1 MSASPPPPPAS
12 AASVAPPTVAATL
25 PDAIAILSEI
35 WNTNAAIPDNEYILE
50 RIHAYVKTQLPQAI
64 KNYQTAHSE
73 RETRKKSLELLA
85 DEITET
91 FLNKTKYFYCPASE
105 LYFTY
110 NNQVRY
116 SVIHEDEIHHRI
128 LCFTSAAPS
137 TFGASADSVTISA
150 PVSEASS
157 ASAAP
162 STFGASASSAG
173 CPNERM
179 NENTNESTTGAIA
192 SAIGRASTNT
202 NTNIASV
209 SVSASIST
217 STIKY
222 KIKNKIIK
230 SIQSRDIL
238 SSIPESRTIQHVI
251 GQIYPALFRTRDHAK
266 YFLTILGDV
275 LLKKSAPLIYF
286 IPPLAKEF
294 IKDLGGECYGLFGSG
309 SNAFATAFKFKYYEH
324 QYKDCRIVDIH
335 APASSSSVSLSASSV
350 SVSVSVA
357 HHRPA
362 HLRLSHMPELK
373 SSTIDLFCVAAHY
386 SHRFGSAD
394 GFLEHHCK
402 TPEVASHAWFF
413 RGRTEQQIISEF
425 VDHSTE
431 PASYEN
437 GITMPNM
444 LYLWKLY
451 LADFRLPSMIFAAS
465 LRSKLAEYAAS
476 VSASVSGEIFPNRT
490 SRYLPVVSQF
500 RRFWGEQCFIN
511 DAEIELEIDELS
523 TLFNEYAGAAAA
535 AAAASGSA
543 SDATLLGILR
553 HFYPDVIIE
562 DDKYILNVG
571 CLLWDKKAE
580 INEYLERFKTQCI
593 THNLSFPQPLYNAY
607 EYYCGKCYLAAKR
620 RIASKRYFEKYFVEE
635 YAEYLDENGM
645 ITIKWWV
652 ASPVSSPV
660 SSPDYNGC
668 AGSAPASPAL

>member
-1 MSASPPPPPAS
+1 MSTPPPP
-12 AASVAPPTVAATL
+12 VVATL
-25 PDAIAILSEI
+25 PDTIAILSEI
-35 WNTNAAIPDNEYILE
+35 WNTNAAIPDNEHILE
-50 RIHAYVKTQLPQAI
+50 RIHTYIKTQLPQSI
-64 KNYQTAHSE
+64 KNYQTAHAE
-73 RETRKKSLELLA
+73 RETRKKSLDLLA

-91 FLNKTKYFYCPASE
+91 FLNKTKYFYCHHSE

-110 NNQVRY
+110 NNQIRY

-128 LCFTSAAPS
+128 LCFTSFTS
-137 TFGASADSVTISA
+137 ETSGANGTCVSSVTISA
-150 PVSEASS
+150 PVSEVSGAEGTS
-157 ASAAP
+157 ASLTVA
-162 STFGASASSAG
+162 SYGGAS
-173 CPNERM
+173 
-179 NENTNESTTGAIA
+179 
-192 SAIGRASTNT
+192 IGGS
-202 NTNIASV
+202 
-209 SVSASIST
+209 
-217 STIKY
+217 IKY
-222 KIKNKIIK
+222 KIKNRIIK
-230 SIQSRDIL
+230 SIQGRDIL
-238 SSIPESRTIQHVI
+238 SSIPESCTIQNVI
-251 GQIYPALFRTRDHAK
+251 GHLYPVLFRSRDHAK

-335 APASSSSVSLSASSV
+335 APASAASS
-350 SVSVSVA
+350 A
-357 HHRPA
+357 LDYGHHAPRPA
-362 HLRLSHMPELK
+362 HLRLSHTPELK
-373 SSTIDLFCVAAHY
+373 SSIIDLFCVAAHY

-402 TPEVASHAWFF
+402 TPEVATQAWFF

-425 VDHSTE
+425 VDYSTE
-431 PASYEN
+431 PASSEH

-451 LADFRLPSMIFAAS
+451 LSEFRLPSMIFAAT
-465 LRSKLAEYAAS
+465 LRSKLTDYAAS
-476 VSASVSGEIFPNRT
+476 ASAVSTTPDIFPNRT

-511 DAEIELEIDELS
+511 DTEIELEIDELS
-523 TLFNEYAGAAAA
+523 TLFNEYAGTTTATTAA
-535 AAAASGSA
+535 SA

-571 CLLWDKKAE
+571 CLLWDKKTE
-580 INEYLERFKTQCI
+580 INDYLDQFKNQCV

-620 RIASKRYFEKYFVEE
+620 RIISKRYFEKYFVEE

-652 ASPVSSPV
+652 ASPTGSSSSSP
-660 SSPDYNGC
+660 SYGS
-668 AGSAPASPAL
+668 AASAPASPAP

>member
-1 MSASPPPPPAS
+1 MSVPPPS
-12 AASVAPPTVAATL
+12 SAPPSL
-25 PDAIAILSEI
+25 PDTIAILSEI
-35 WNTNAAIPDNEYILE
+35 WNTNAAIPDNEYVLE
-50 RIHAYVKTQLPQAI
+50 RIHAYVKTQLPQSI
-64 KNYQTAHSE
+64 KNYQTAHAE

-128 LCFTSAAPS
+128 LSFTSFTSSAPS

-150 PVSEASS
+150 PVSEAYS

-162 STFGASASSAG
+162 STFSASASSAG
-173 CPNERM
+173 CPNESTSISKSGASI
-179 NENTNESTTGAIA
+179 NTNESTIGAIA
-192 SAIGRASTNT
+192 SAVGCVNT
-202 NTNIASV
+202 SIA

-217 STIKY
+217 SGANIASAAKY

-238 SSIPESRTIQHVI
+238 SSIPESRTIQNVI
-251 GQIYPALFRTRDHAK
+251 GLLYPALFRTRDHAK

-286 IPPLAKEF
+286 IPPASKDF

-309 SNAFATAFKFKYYEH
+309 SNTFATAFKFKYYEH

-335 APASSSSVSLSASSV
+335 APAASSSSVSGSAS
-350 SVSVSVA
+350 VA
-357 HHRPA
+357 PHRPT

-386 SHRFGSAD
+386 SHRFGCAD

-402 TPEVASHAWFF
+402 TPEVATHAWFF
-413 RGRTEQQIISEF
+413 RGRTEQQIINEF

-431 PASYEN
+431 PASSEN

-465 LRSKLAEYAAS
+465 LRSKLADYASSVSSSVSSAASAS
-476 VSASVSGEIFPNRT
+476 VSASNDVFPNRT
-490 SRYLPVVSQF
+490 SRYLPIVSQF

-511 DAEIELEIDELS
+511 ETEIELEIDELS
-523 TLFNEYAGAAAA
+523 TLFNEYAGAGTATGA
-535 AAAASGSA
+535 A

-553 HFYPDVIIE
+553 HFYPDVVIE

-571 CLLWDKKAE
+571 CFLWDKKAE
-580 INEYLERFKTQCI
+580 INEYLDQFKNQCV
-593 THNLSFPQPLYNAY
+593 THNHSFPQPLYNAY
-607 EYYCGKCYLAAKR
+607 EYYCGKCYLVAKR
-620 RIASKRYFEKYFVEE
+620 HIISKRYFEKYFVDE

-645 ITIKWWV
+645 ITIKWWIET
-652 ASPVSSPV
+652 PDSSPTYDDGPSV
-660 SSPDYNGC
+660 SEL
-668 AGSAPASPAL
+668 APAP

>member
-1 MSASPPPPPAS
+1 MIPYTQLSA
-12 AASVAPPTVAATL
+12 VAPVATL
-25 PDAIAILSEI
+25 PDTIAILSEI
-35 WNTNAAIPDNEYILE
+35 WNTNAAIPDNEHILE
-50 RIHAYVKTQLPQAI
+50 RIHAYVKTQLPQSI
-64 KNYQTAHSE
+64 KNYQTAHAE

-91 FLNKTKYFYCPASE
+91 FLNKTKYFYCHHSE

-128 LCFTSAAPS
+128 LSFTSETS
-137 TFGASADSVTISA
+137 G
-150 PVSEASS
+150 S

-173 CPNERM
+173 YANQSKNESK
-179 NENTNESTTGAIA
+179 NESTNGAIA
-192 SAIGRASTNT
+192 SAVGRANM
-202 NTNIASV
+202 N
-209 SVSASIST
+209 ASIST
-217 STIKY
+217 SASSIKY
-222 KIKNKIIK
+222 KIKNRIIK
-230 SIQSRDIL
+230 SIQGRDIL
-238 SSIPESRTIQHVI
+238 SSIPESRTIQNVI
-251 GQIYPALFRTRDHAK
+251 GHLYPALFRSRDHAK

-335 APASSSSVSLSASSV
+335 APTSAVSSASAASASS
-350 SVSVSVA
+350 
-357 HHRPA
+357 HHRPT
-362 HLRLSHMPELK
+362 HLRLSHTPELK
-373 SSTIDLFCVAAHY
+373 SSIIDLFCVAAHY

-402 TPEVASHAWFF
+402 TPEVATQAWFF

-425 VDHSTE
+425 VDYSTE
-431 PASYEN
+431 PASYEH

-451 LADFRLPSMIFAAS
+451 LADFRLPSMIFAAT
-465 LRSKLAEYAAS
+465 LRSKLSDYA
-476 VSASVSGEIFPNRT
+476 SASTPASPDIFPYRT

-511 DAEIELEIDELS
+511 DTEIELEIDELS
-523 TLFNEYAGAAAA
+523 TLFNEYTGTMTTDATATTGAT
-535 AAAASGSA
+535 

-571 CLLWDKKAE
+571 CLLWDKKTE
-580 INEYLERFKTQCI
+580 INDYLDQFKNQCV

-620 RIASKRYFEKYFVEE
+620 RIISKRYFEKYFVEE

-652 ASPVSSPV
+652 ASPNSPMQL
-660 SSPDYNGC
+660 PDYDECDESGE
-668 AGSAPASPAL
+668 SAPAPAP

>member
-1 MSASPPPPPAS
+1 MSTPLPSASAS
-12 AASVAPPTVAATL
+12 ASTAPVATL
-25 PDAIAILSEI
+25 PDTIAILSEI
-35 WNTNAAIPDNEYILE
+35 WHTNASIPDNEHILE
-50 RIHAYVKTQLPQAI
+50 RIHAYVKTQLPQSI
-64 KNYQTAHSE
+64 KNYQTAHAE

-91 FLNKTKYFYCPASE
+91 FLNKTKYFYCHHSE

-128 LCFTSAAPS
+128 LCFTSFTS
-137 TFGASADSVTISA
+137 ETSGANGTCVSSVTISA
-150 PVSEASS
+150 PVSEASGAEGTS
-157 ASAAP
+157 ASL
-162 STFGASASSAG
+162 TVASYG
-173 CPNERM
+173 
-179 NENTNESTTGAIA
+179 GAI
-192 SAIGRASTNT
+192 SG
-202 NTNIASV
+202 
-209 SVSASIST
+209 ASISGA
-217 STIKY
+217 SIGGSIKY
-222 KIKNKIIK
+222 RIKTRIIK
-230 SIQSRDIL
+230 SIQGRDIL
-238 SSIPESRTIQHVI
+238 SSIPESCTIQNVI
-251 GQIYPALFRTRDHAK
+251 GHLYPALFRSRDHAK

-335 APASSSSVSLSASSV
+335 APTASALDYG
-350 SVSVSVA
+350 
-357 HHRPA
+357 HHAPRPA
-362 HLRLSHMPELK
+362 HLRLSHTPELK
-373 SSTIDLFCVAAHY
+373 SSIIDLFCVAAHY

-402 TPEVASHAWFF
+402 TPEVATQAWFF

-425 VDHSTE
+425 VDYSTE
-431 PASYEN
+431 PASSEH

-451 LADFRLPSMIFAAS
+451 LSEFRLPSMIFAAT
-465 LRSKLAEYAAS
+465 LRSKLADYAAS
-476 VSASVSGEIFPNRT
+476 AASTSTSTPSDIFPNRT

-511 DAEIELEIDELS
+511 DTEIELEIDELS
-523 TLFNEYAGAAAA
+523 TLFNEYSGGATATTAA
-535 AAAASGSA
+535 SA

-571 CLLWDKKAE
+571 CLLWDKKTE
-580 INEYLERFKTQCI
+580 INDYLDQFKNQCV

-620 RIASKRYFEKYFVEE
+620 RIISKRYFEKYFVEE

-652 ASPVSSPV
+652 ASPTGSSSSSP
-660 SSPDYNGC
+660 SYGS
-668 AGSAPASPAL
+668 AASAPASPAP

>member
-1 MSASPPPPPAS
+1 MSAPPPA
-12 AASVAPPTVAATL
+12 AASL
-25 PDAIAILSEI
+25 PDTIAILSAI
-35 WNTNAAIPDNEYILE
+35 WNTNAAIPDNEPILE
-50 RIHAYVKTQLPQAI
+50 RIHAYVKTQLPQSI
-64 KNYQTAHSE
+64 KNYQTAHAE

-91 FLNKTKYFYCPASE
+91 FLNKTKYFYCQHSE

-116 SVIHEDEIHHRI
+116 AVIHEDEIHHRI
-128 LCFTSAAPS
+128 LCFTSSAPS

-150 PVSEASS
+150 PVSEASGAEGTS
-157 ASAAP
+157 ASL
-162 STFGASASSAG
+162 TVASYGGVISG
-173 CPNERM
+173 
-179 NENTNESTTGAIA
+179 
-192 SAIGRASTNT
+192 
-202 NTNIASV
+202 
-209 SVSASIST
+209 ASISGALGGA
-217 STIKY
+217 IKY
-222 KIKNKIIK
+222 KIKNRIIK
-230 SIQSRDIL
+230 SIQNRDIL
-238 SSIPESRTIQHVI
+238 SSIPESCTIQNVI
-251 GQIYPALFRTRDHAK
+251 GHLYPALFRTRDHAK

-335 APASSSSVSLSASSV
+335 APASSMASS
-350 SVSVSVA
+350 SVSVA
-357 HHRPA
+357 HHRPTL
-362 HLRLSHMPELK
+362 LRLSHTPELK
-373 SSTIDLFCVAAHY
+373 SSIIDLFCVSAHY

-402 TPEVASHAWFF
+402 TPEVATQAWFF

-425 VDHSTE
+425 VDYSTE
-431 PASYEN
+431 PASSEH

-451 LADFRLPSMIFAAS
+451 LSEFRLPSMIFAAS
-465 LRSKLAEYAAS
+465 LRSKLADYA
-476 VSASVSGEIFPNRT
+476 SASTPSDIFPNRT
-490 SRYLPVVSQF
+490 SRYLPIVSQF

-511 DAEIELEIDELS
+511 DTEIELEIDELS
-523 TLFNEYAGAAAA
+523 TLFNEYTGTTTAAAA
-535 AAAASGSA
+535 AATGAA

-553 HFYPDVIIE
+553 HFYPDVMIE

-571 CLLWDKKAE
+571 CLLWDKNTE
-580 INEYLERFKTQCI
+580 INDYLEQFKHQCV

-620 RIASKRYFEKYFVEE
+620 RIISKRYFEKYFVEE

-652 ASPVSSPV
+652 ASPDSPMQ
-660 SSPDYNGC
+660 SMNYGESDECDEPE
-668 AGSAPASPAL
+668 S

>member
-1 MSASPPPPPAS
+1 MSTPPPSSASAS
-12 AASVAPPTVAATL
+12 TTPVATL
-25 PDAIAILSEI
+25 PDTIAILSEI
-35 WNTNAAIPDNEYILE
+35 WNTNAAIPDNEHILE
-50 RIHAYVKTQLPQAI
+50 RIHTYIKTQLPQSI
-64 KNYQTAHSE
+64 KNYQTAHAE
-73 RETRKKSLELLA
+73 RETRKKSLDLLA

-91 FLNKTKYFYCPASE
+91 FLNKTKYFYCHHSE

-110 NNQVRY
+110 NNQIRY

-128 LCFTSAAPS
+128 LCFTSFTS
-137 TFGASADSVTISA
+137 ETSGANGTCVSSVTISA
-150 PVSEASS
+150 PVSEVSGAEGTS
-157 ASAAP
+157 ASLTVA
-162 STFGASASSAG
+162 SYGGAS
-173 CPNERM
+173 
-179 NENTNESTTGAIA
+179 
-192 SAIGRASTNT
+192 IGGS
-202 NTNIASV
+202 
-209 SVSASIST
+209 
-217 STIKY
+217 IKY
-222 KIKNKIIK
+222 KIKNRIIK
-230 SIQSRDIL
+230 SIQGRDIL
-238 SSIPESRTIQHVI
+238 SSIPESCTIQNVI
-251 GQIYPALFRTRDHAK
+251 GHLYPVLFRSRDHAK

-335 APASSSSVSLSASSV
+335 APASAASS
-350 SVSVSVA
+350 A
-357 HHRPA
+357 LDYGHHAPRPA
-362 HLRLSHMPELK
+362 HLRLSHTPELK
-373 SSTIDLFCVAAHY
+373 SSIIDLFCVAAHY

-402 TPEVASHAWFF
+402 TPEVATQAWFF

-425 VDHSTE
+425 VDYSTE
-431 PASYEN
+431 PASSEH

-451 LADFRLPSMIFAAS
+451 LSEFRLPSMIFAAT
-465 LRSKLAEYAAS
+465 LRSKLTDYAAS
-476 VSASVSGEIFPNRT
+476 ASAVSTTPDIFPNRT

-511 DAEIELEIDELS
+511 DTEIELEIDELS
-523 TLFNEYAGAAAA
+523 TLFNEYAGTTTATTAA
-535 AAAASGSA
+535 SA

-571 CLLWDKKAE
+571 CLLWDKKTE
-580 INEYLERFKTQCI
+580 INDYLDQFKNQCV

-620 RIASKRYFEKYFVEE
+620 RIISKRYFEKYFVEE

-652 ASPVSSPV
+652 ASPTGSSSSSP
-660 SSPDYNGC
+660 SYGS
-668 AGSAPASPAL
+668 AASAPASPAP

>member
-1 MSASPPPPPAS
+1 MSVPPAS
-12 AASVAPPTVAATL
+12 IAPTPAVPTL
-25 PDAIAILSEI
+25 PDTIAILSEI
-35 WNTNAAIPDNEYILE
+35 WNTNAAIPDNEYVLE

-64 KNYQTAHSE
+64 KNYQAAHAE

-91 FLNKTKYFYCPASE
+91 FLNRTKYFYCQQSE

-128 LCFTSAAPS
+128 LSDITVSDVTSSSGTSA
-137 TFGASADSVTISA
+137 
-150 PVSEASS
+150 
-157 ASAAP
+157 
-162 STFGASASSAG
+162 
-173 CPNERM
+173 
-179 NENTNESTTGAIA
+179 
-192 SAIGRASTNT
+192 
-202 NTNIASV
+202 
-209 SVSASIST
+209 
-217 STIKY
+217 IKY
-222 KIKNKIIK
+222 RIKNKIIK

-251 GQIYPALFRTRDHAK
+251 GLLYPALFRTRDHAK

-286 IPPLAKEF
+286 IPPASKDF

-309 SNAFATAFKFKYYEH
+309 SNTFATAFKFKYYDH

-335 APASSSSVSLSASSV
+335 APAASSSVSVAESASS
-350 SVSVSVA
+350 A
-357 HHRPA
+357 AHHHRPA

-373 SSTIDLFCVAAHY
+373 SSIIDLFCVAAHY
-386 SHRFGSAD
+386 SHRFRSAD
-394 GFLEHHCK
+394 GFLDHHCK

-413 RGRTEQQIISEF
+413 RARTEQQIISEF

-431 PASYEN
+431 PASSEN
-437 GITMPNM
+437 GITMSNM

-465 LRSKLAEYAAS
+465 LRSKLADYAAAS
-476 VSASVSGEIFPNRT
+476 AASAASSASTPPDIFPNRT
-490 SRYLPVVSQF
+490 SRYLPVVTQF

-511 DAEIELEIDELS
+511 DTEIELEIDELS
-523 TLFNEYAGAAAA
+523 TLFNEYVGAGA
-535 AAAASGSA
+535 A

-553 HFYPDVIIE
+553 HFYPDIIIE
-562 DDKYILNVG
+562 DDKYILNMG

-593 THNLSFPQPLYNAY
+593 TQNLSFPQPLYNAY

-620 RIASKRYFEKYFVEE
+620 RIISKRYFEKYFVEE

-645 ITIKWWV
+645 ITLKWWV
-652 ASPVSSPV
+652 ASPDSPV
-660 SSPDYNGC
+660 SSPDYDGC
-668 AGSAPASPAL
+668 ATSAPAP

>member
-1 MSASPPPPPAS
+1 MSVPPPPAS
-12 AASVAPPTVAATL
+12 ASAASAAAATL

-35 WNTNAAIPDNEYILE
+35 WNTNAAIPDNEYVLE

-64 KNYQTAHSE
+64 KNYQAAHAE

-128 LCFTSAAPS
+128 LSFTSFTS
-137 TFGASADSVTISA
+137 ETSGANGTCVSSVTISA

-173 CPNERM
+173 CPNE
-179 NENTNESTTGAIA
+179 NT
-192 SAIGRASTNT
+192 
-202 NTNIASV
+202 
-209 SVSASIST
+209 SIST
-217 STIKY
+217 SGAFISGAIISGALGGAAKY
-222 KIKNKIIK
+222 KIKNRIIK

-251 GQIYPALFRTRDHAK
+251 GLLYPALFRTRDHAK

-309 SNAFATAFKFKYYEH
+309 SNTFATAFKFKYYDH

-335 APASSSSVSLSASSV
+335 APAAAASSA
-350 SVSVSVA
+350 SVA
-357 HHRPA
+357 HDRPA

-373 SSTIDLFCVAAHY
+373 SSIIDLFCVAAHY

-394 GFLEHHCK
+394 GFLDHHCK
-402 TPEVASHAWFF
+402 TPEVATHAWFF
-413 RGRTEQQIISEF
+413 RARTEQQIISEF

-431 PASYEN
+431 PASSEN

-465 LRSKLAEYAAS
+465 LRSKLADYAAS
-476 VSASVSGEIFPNRT
+476 SASSSAPDIFPNRT

-511 DAEIELEIDELS
+511 DTEIELEIDELS
-523 TLFNEYAGAAAA
+523 TLFNEYAGAAATGGA
-535 AAAASGSA
+535 A

-553 HFYPDVIIE
+553 HFYPDIIIE
-562 DDKYILNVG
+562 DDKYILNMG

-593 THNLSFPQPLYNAY
+593 TQNLSFPQPLYNAY

-620 RIASKRYFEKYFVEE
+620 RIISKRYFEKYFVEE

-645 ITIKWWV
+645 ITLKWWV
-652 ASPVSSPV
+652 ATPDSSSV
-660 SSPDYNGC
+660 SSPDYDGC
-668 AGSAPASPAL
+668 DLAESAPPAL